1 MKILEKL
8 RMREL
13 GKIAA
18 AAGPPLEKSAIPVPS
33 PFC

>member
-18 AAGPPLEKSAIPVPS
+18 SRWPALEKSIIPVTS